1 MGRDRHALGSINRL
15 LDELYIIDK
24 GDAIMME
31 KRRVVVTGIGAVTP
45 LGNDAGTTWN
55 NILEGVS
62 GIGPVTRLNAD
73 DFPAK
78 VAAEVKEFNVENF
91 IDRKDARKMD
101 RFTHYAVAASL
112 MAVKDSELEI
122 TDENAPRVGV
132 WIGSGIGG
140 METFEQQHETF
151 MNRGYR
157 RVSPFFVP
165 MMIPDMATGQV
176 SITLGAR
183 GFNSCT
189 VTACATGTNSI
200 GDAFKVIQRGDA
212 DVMVTGGAEAP
223 ITKMSFAGFCANT
236 ALSTNQD
243 PQKASRPF
251 DKNRDGFVMGEG
263 AGIVVLE
270 DLEHALARGAK
281 IYAEIV
287 GYGATGDAYHI
298 TAPAPEGEGGARAMK
313 MALDDAG
320 LAPEEVGYINAHGTS
335 TEYND
340 KYETM
345 AIKSVFGEHAYKLS
359 VSSTKSMT
367 GHLLGAAGGIE
378 AIFTILALKE
388 GVLPPT
394 INLETPDPEC
404 DLDYVPN
411 TARKQQVNAAI
422 SNSLGFGGHNATIAF
437 RKYEG

>member
-1 MGRDRHALGSINRL
+1 
-15 LDELYIIDK
+15 
-24 GDAIMME
+24 MME

-55 NILEGVS
+55 NIIEGVS
-62 GIGPVTRLNAD
+62 GIGPITRLNAD
-73 DFPAK
+73 EFPAK

-112 MAVKDSELEI
+112 MAVKDSGLEI

-251 DKNRDGFVMGEG
+251 DKDRDGFVMGEG

-340 KYETM
+340 KFETM
-345 AIKSVFGEHAYKLS
+345 AIKTVFGEHAYKLA

-378 AIFTILALKE
+378 AIFTVLALKE
-388 GVLPPT
+388 GILPPT
-394 INLETPDPEC
+394 INLDTPDPDC

-411 TARKQQVNAAI
+411 AARKQEVNAAI

-437 RKYEG
+437 RKYEA